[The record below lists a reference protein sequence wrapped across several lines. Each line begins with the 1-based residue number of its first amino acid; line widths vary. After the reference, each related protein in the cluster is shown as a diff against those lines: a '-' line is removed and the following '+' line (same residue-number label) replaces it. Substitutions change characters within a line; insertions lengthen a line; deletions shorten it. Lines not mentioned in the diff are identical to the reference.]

1 MATGRQ
7 YTLSV
12 NLRMAGQEPAKKAL
26 DSLSS
31 GLKDVRQNAAGASM
45 AVASS
50 ARSAAVASTSWR
62 ALGRVAS
69 FGMSSLSVAA
79 RGVGGVIKA
88 GLILP
93 FKAASVA
100 AGVLKGALVGL
111 AGVAVSTWLQVKG
124 AMAALRPAAEMKA
137 LRLLLRR

>member
-31 GLKDVRQNAAGASM
+31 GLKNVRQNAAGAST

-50 ARSAAVASTSWR
+50 SRSAVLAAGSWR
-62 ALGRVAS
+62 VLGRTIRSAV
-69 FGMSSLSVAA
+69 L
-79 RGVGGVIKA
+79 
-88 GLILP
+88 LP
-93 FKAASVA
+93 LRAASSAV
-100 AGVLKGALVGL
+100 GVLKGVMIGA
-111 AGVAVSTWLQVKG
+111 AGAVVTAWLQVKG
-124 AMAALRPAAEMKA
+124 VLAALRPAAEMEQYSIQ
-137 LRLLLRR
+137 L